1 MTPLRA
7 DHHLISRLVPE
18 RSRVLDLGCG
28 DGELLRR
35 LMDKGCTG
43 TGVEIDPDQVLRA
56 IRSGV
61 GVIELDIDHEL
72 GEFDDDSYDIVILSR
87 TLQAVH
93 RPTEVLAQIRRIA
106 PQSIVSMPNFAMWR
120 NRARLARG
128 RMPISKDLPFEWFD
142 TPNLHYTS
150 IRDLEPLFDA
160 MGLRIDRRIP
170 LDARGHRHPAGDVG
184 ANLLASSALYLLHRD
199 DRVGQPAQ

>member
-1 MTPLRA
+1 MNARA
-7 DHHLISRLVPE
+7 DYDLITQLVPE

-43 TGVEIDPDQVLRA
+43 TGVEIEPDQVLKA

-61 GVIELDIDHEL
+61 SVIELDIDHQL
-72 GEFDDDSYDIVILSR
+72 DEFGDDSYDVVILSR

-93 RPTEVLAQIRRIA
+93 KPMEVLAQIRRIA
-106 PQSIVSMPNFAMWR
+106 VHAVVSMPNFVQWR
-120 NRARLARG
+120 NRLRLLRG
-128 RMPISKDLPFEWFD
+128 RMPISEDLPFEWFD

-150 IRDLEPLFDA
+150 IKDLEPLFA
-160 MGLRIDRRIP
+160 TMGFKIDRRIP
-170 LDARGHRHPAGDVG
+170 LDAKGHAHRAGNLG
-184 ANLLASSALYLLHRD
+184 ANLLASSALYLLHA
-199 DRVGQPAQ
+199 DR